1 MGGCRWN
8 RFVTSSETTKLVQA
22 LITNRIES
30 ENNTEWVA
38 TKGNGLI
45 ILLHNNPSTG
55 KTFSAES
62 LAELAEKP
70 LWGIGT
76 RPEEVERYLD
86 SALYL
91 TNIWDCVVL
100 LDKTNVFHEKHT
112 FNDLNGNA
120 LVSDLLRALECYE
133 GTLVPTTKRVGIFN
147 EAFKSR
153 IQVAPRYDNLEKP
166 QRVQIWKN
174 FFKRLTGS

>member
-1 MGGCRWN
+1 M
-8 RFVTSSETTKLVQA
+8 QA
-22 LITNRIES
+22 LVTNRIES

-45 ILLHNNPSTG
+45 ILLHDGPSTG

-70 LWGIGT
+70 LCPITCGGIGT

-100 LDKTNVFHEKHT
+100 LDEAKVFREQHT
-112 FNDLNGNA
+112 FNDLNGNV
-120 LVSDLLRALECYE
+120 LVSDFLRALEYYE

-153 IQVAPRYDNLEKP
+153 IQVAPRYDNFEKL
-166 QRVQIWKN
+166 QRVQIWKF